1 MSVGPCENYPSQVVW
16 VLRKHIHSSNKHK
29 NWLSASIVRFFPP
42 YWIPTLRRC
51 CHAWLQNIHVR
62 HFNPYRIQRV
72 CSQSRR
78 KQTADPL
85 STRHPNLL
93 QILAHYAS
101 FVAGS
106 PFNKTKP
113 TTAHYWTMWV
123 YYFFLICP
131 PRHHL
136 SSFGESNR
144 REWQSQKKTH
154 RITQSQ
160 QRREKSLLVF
170 CGNPSDIILQT
181 WGDL

>member
-16 VLRKHIHSSNKHK
+16 VLRKHIHSSKKHK

-42 YWIPTLRRC
+42 TEFPHSAAAVTRGFKTYMSVISTHTGFNVSAPRAAENKQRTPYPLATQISSKYWPITHRLLLAP
-51 CHAWLQNIHVR
+51 LQQNKA
-62 HFNPYRIQRV
+62 NN
-72 CSQSRR
+72 C
-78 KQTADPL
+78 PL
-85 STRHPNLL
+85 LDYVSVLL
-93 QILAHYAS
+93 
-101 FVAGS
+101 
-106 PFNKTKP
+106 
-113 TTAHYWTMWV
+113 
-123 YYFFLICP
+123 FFLICP